1 MKSIFLCF
9 YFIFFYF
16 SYLVGHWFIP
26 DQDIYFP
33 RYIITGNTCVE
44 DIDAVN
50 PHVSTLVSPR
60 SISLLHQTPAVSPMQ
75 TLELLLQDR
84 DEMAVFLNIQ
94 NLQCVRLFFFII
106 YLLIPVSLNNQQLC
120 MVNSMQSSK
129 GSHPRELYFKAQ
141 DILYQ

>member
-1 MKSIFLCF
+1 
-9 YFIFFYF
+9 
-16 SYLVGHWFIP
+16 
-26 DQDIYFP
+26 
-33 RYIITGNTCVE
+33 
-44 DIDAVN
+44 
-50 PHVSTLVSPR
+50 
-60 SISLLHQTPAVSPMQ
+60 MQ

-84 DEMAVFLNIQ
+84 DEMAVFLIIQ